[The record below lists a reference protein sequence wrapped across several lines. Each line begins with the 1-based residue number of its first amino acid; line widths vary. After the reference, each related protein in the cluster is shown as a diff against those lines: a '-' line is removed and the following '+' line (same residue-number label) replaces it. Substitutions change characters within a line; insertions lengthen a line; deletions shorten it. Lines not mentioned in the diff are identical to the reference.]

1 MVDYQVS
8 TEPTPDASISTGTQP
23 PDEKQTEVGPS
34 EHMEEVQEPSLEQIY
49 TIGSLGN
56 MLTWGDQQI
65 PEPVDEVV
73 DIHAISYDQKRK
85 SIMQRTTKKRRIT
98 LDRSILITMEEKL
111 INTEHAK
118 TSELIGAG
126 MEITDATL
134 DREKRDEEEL
144 AAALKELE
152 HLRHL
157 EKYYQDTTQ
166 AAVFLR
172 SEFQEAYNKF
182 TDERHLFTARI
193 VELQEDTLMALATCK
208 DMERWYEKAHQ
219 AMERI
224 DYISA
229 VQQGRDAEEHD
240 IRVLRESNIDR
251 IRKSTEYW
259 VKMAQEPHRE
269 IQEKWV
275 ECEKSWTKINR
286 AMRDI
291 GLPEFG
297 TPDDFVDLRD
307 IVKSHAEQDS
317 SWAVEIE
324 KVADMV
330 PGQVQQFME
339 HPIKARAMLQQLS
352 ARIVKY
358 RARAV
363 EIREILSAPMEQHRF
378 PYANTCE
385 DLFVKWS
392 EYEKSHPLK

>member
-1 MVDYQVS
+1 
-8 TEPTPDASISTGTQP
+8 
-23 PDEKQTEVGPS
+23 
-34 EHMEEVQEPSLEQIY
+34 MEEVQEPSLEQIY

-73 DIHAISYDQKRK
+73 DIHAITYDQKRK

-98 LDRSILITMEEKL
+98 LDRSILITTEENM

-144 AAALKELE
+144 VASLKELE

-224 DYISA
+224 DYISV
-229 VQQGRDAEEHD
+229 VQQGRDVEEHD
-240 IRVLRESNIDR
+240 I
-251 IRKSTEYW
+251 W
-259 VKMAQEPHRE
+259 
-269 IQEKWV
+269 
-275 ECEKSWTKINR
+275 C
-286 AMRDI
+286 
-291 GLPEFG
+291 
-297 TPDDFVDLRD
+297 
-307 IVKSHAEQDS
+307 
-317 SWAVEIE
+317 
-324 KVADMV
+324 
-330 PGQVQQFME
+330 
-339 HPIKARAMLQQLS
+339 
-352 ARIVKY
+352 
-358 RARAV
+358 
-363 EIREILSAPMEQHRF
+363 
-378 PYANTCE
+378 
-385 DLFVKWS
+385 
-392 EYEKSHPLK
+392 